1 MNPTQT
7 EHKTDHA
14 AQKPGVKQRLVTFW
28 VDNAVGDLL
37 YSIGFWFEYVLVCL
51 ARKVKVVAH
60 GAVVTVRNLL
70 LMILRP
76 FLLGVLTLLEDLLS
90 PFLHIVSGFRH
101 IRELPQTLE
110 EQSDT
115 ELQPKDIRIAKIEYF
130 FRGVKLY
137 LPTVWVAAT
146 YFLPALAAAVLVV
159 VVRRGLGLQFVLN
172 VQVNGESVGYVATE
186 QVFEKARDDVQ
197 GRILT
202 AERLLQGTDDAQ
214 TEWDVNPTFTL
225 AVADQTMTEREI
237 ANAILKTASDE
248 IVNATAVYI
257 DDELQFVTT
266 EGDHLRS
273 YLENIKAPY
282 EDPMDT
288 SVTTEFVHNI
298 RMVDGVFLQKSVSSY
313 ADVIK
318 ALNAGAGLT
327 KYTAKDGDTVQDVL
341 DATGVSFDSLAQINP
356 ELLTLD
362 QEIPGGTT
370 LVTGAVNADLLQVKV
385 VRHDTETIPVAYET
399 ENSTS
404 SEYDYGKVVVVQD
417 GVEGT
422 ADITYETTY
431 IDGVPVDR
439 QAVDYKVITQPVN
452 KITITG
458 TKLKTGMVAQVGSG
472 SFMWPV
478 PGYSY
483 VSRWASLPGGHRG
496 ADICAPYGTPILA
509 ADSGSVVAAGWH
521 WSYGNYVE
529 IDHGNGYRTL
539 YAHMSSISVTQG
551 QAVSQGQEIGKVGS
565 TGNSTGNHCHFEVYS
580 GGTLISARQ
589 FFPGM

>member
-1 MNPTQT
+1 M
-7 EHKTDHA
+7 
-14 AQKPGVKQRLVTFW
+14 
-28 VDNAVGDLL
+28 
-37 YSIGFWFEYVLVCL
+37 
-51 ARKVKVVAH
+51 AH

-90 PFLHIVSGFRH
+90 PFLHIASGFRH

-370 LVTGAVNADLLQVKV
+370 LVTGAVNADLLKVKV

>member
-14 AQKPGVKQRLVTFW
+14 TQKPGVKQRLVTFW

-37 YSIGFWFEYVLVCL
+37 YGIGFWFEYVLVCL

-90 PFLHIVSGFRH
+90 PFLHIASGFRH
-101 IRELPQTLE
+101 IRELPLE

-362 QEIPGGTT
+362 QEIPAGTT

-496 ADICAPYGTPILA
+496 ADICAPYGTSILA

-539 YAHMSSISVTQG
+539 YAHMSSIGVTQG

>member
-1 MNPTQT
+1 M
-7 EHKTDHA
+7 A
-14 AQKPGVKQRLVTFW
+14 R
-28 VDNAVGDLL
+28 
-37 YSIGFWFEYVLVCL
+37 GF
-51 ARKVKVVAH
+51 A
-60 GAVVTVRNLL
+60 VTVRNLL
-70 LMILRP
+70 AMILRP
-76 FLLGVLTLLEDLLS
+76 ILLGLITLLEDLLS
-90 PFLHIVSGFRH
+90 PFMHMASGFKH

-115 ELQPKDIRIAKIEYF
+115 ELQPQEIRIAKIEYF
-130 FRGVKLY
+130 FRGVRRY
-137 LPTVWVAAT
+137 LPTVWTAAT
-146 YFLPALAAAVLVV
+146 YFFPALAAAALVM
-159 VVRRGLGLQFVLN
+159 VVRRGLSLQFVLE
-172 VQVNGESVGYVATE
+172 VQVNGESVGYVASE

-202 AERLLQGTDDAQ
+202 AERLLQGTDDAK
-214 TEWDVNPTFTL
+214 TDWEVNPTFTL
-225 AVADQTMTEREI
+225 AVAGQTMTEREI

-282 EDPMDT
+282 EDAMDT

-362 QEIPGGTT
+362 QEIPAGTT
-370 LVTGAVNADLLQVKV
+370 LVTGAVNADLLQVK
-385 VRHDTETIPVAYET
+385 
-399 ENSTS
+399 
-404 SEYDYGKVVVVQD
+404 VVQD

>member
-496 ADICAPYGTPILA
+496 ADICAPYGTSILA

-539 YAHMSSISVTQG
+539 YAHMSSIGVTQG

>member
-51 ARKVKVVAH
+51 ARKVKVVEH

-496 ADICAPYGTPILA
+496 ADICAPYGTSILA

-539 YAHMSSISVTQG
+539 YAHMSSIGVTQG

>member
-37 YSIGFWFEYVLVCL
+37 YGIGFWFEYVLVCL

-90 PFLHIVSGFRH
+90 PFLHIASGFRH

-362 QEIPGGTT
+362 QEIPAGTT
-370 LVTGAVNADLLQVKV
+370 LVTGAVNADLLKVKV

>member
-7 EHKTDHA
+7 EHQAEGRT
-14 AQKPGVKQRLVTFW
+14 QKPGIKQRMVAFW
-28 VDNAVGDLL
+28 VDNAVGDFL
-37 YSIGFWFEYVLVCL
+37 YRVGFLFEYVLVCL
-51 ARKVKVVAH
+51 GRKVYTVAR
-60 GAVVTVRNLL
+60 GFAVTVRNLL
-70 LMILRP
+70 VMILRP
-76 FLLGVLTLLEDLLS
+76 ILLGLITLLEDLLS
-90 PFLHIVSGFRH
+90 PFMHMASGFKH

-130 FRGVKLY
+130 FRGVRRY
-137 LPTVWVAAT
+137 LPTVWTAAT
-146 YFLPALAAAVLVV
+146 YFFPALAAAALVM
-159 VVRRGLGLQFVLN
+159 VVRRGLSLQFVLE
-172 VQVNGESVGYVATE
+172 VQVNGESVGYVASE

-202 AERLLQGTDDAQ
+202 AERLLQGTDDAK
-214 TEWDVNPTFTL
+214 TDWEVNPTFTL
-225 AVADQTMTEREI
+225 AVAGQTMTEREI

-282 EDPMDT
+282 EDAFDA
-288 SVTTEFVHNI
+288 SVTTAFVHDI

-318 ALNAGAGLT
+318 ALNQGAGLT
-327 KYTAKDGDTVQDVL
+327 KYTAHEGDTVQDVL

-356 ELLTLD
+356 ELHTLD
-362 QEIPGGTT
+362 QEIPEGTT
-370 LVTGAVNADLLQVKV
+370 LVTGAVNADLLKVKV
-385 VRHDTETIPVAYET
+385 VRYDTETIPVAYET

-404 SEYDYGKVVVVQD
+404 SEYAYGKVVVVQE

-439 QAVDYKVITQPVN
+439 QAVEYTVITQPVN

-521 WSYGNYVE
+521 WSFGNYVE

-551 QAVSQGQEIGKVGS
+551 QAVTQGQEIGKVGS
-565 TGNSTGNHCHFEVYS
+565 TGNSTGNHCHFEVSS

>member
-14 AQKPGVKQRLVTFW
+14 AQKPSVKQRLVTFW

-37 YSIGFWFEYVLVCL
+37 YGIGFWFEYVLVCL

-90 PFLHIVSGFRH
+90 PFLHIASGIRH

-115 ELQPKDIRIAKIEYF
+115 ELQPKDIRIAKTEYF
-130 FRGVKLY
+130 IRGVKLY

-282 EDPMDT
+282 EDAMDT

-313 ADVIK
+313 ADVIE

-362 QEIPGGTT
+362 QEIPAGTT

-404 SEYDYGKVVVVQD
+404 SEYAYGKVVVVQD

-496 ADICAPYGTPILA
+496 ADICAPYGTSILA

>member
-37 YSIGFWFEYVLVCL
+37 YRIGFWFEYVLVCL

-90 PFLHIVSGFRH
+90 PFLHIASGFRH
-101 IRELPQTLE
+101 IRDLPQTLE

-130 FRGVKLY
+130 FRGVKRY
-137 LPTVWVAAT
+137 LPTVWVAGT

-282 EDPMDT
+282 EDSMDT
-288 SVTTEFVHNI
+288 SVTTGFVHDI

-313 ADVIK
+313 ADVIQ

-327 KYTAKDGDTVQDVL
+327 KYTAKDGDTVQDVV

-362 QEIPGGTT
+362 QEIPAGTT

-404 SEYDYGKVVVVQD
+404 SEYAYGKVVVVQD

-539 YAHMSSISVTQG
+539 YAHMSSIGVTQG